1 MRCKFGEAGTS
12 PATLVTVPS
21 SDPLRPERTHVE
33 LRCRA
38 PSCMRA
44 ACIGTV
50 EVTVALNGHDYT
62 GFAPPLL
69 YSYRNEF
76 VLHAWGCAA
85 SNETRRRGRRR
96 W

>member
-1 MRCKFGEAGTS
+1 
-12 PATLVTVPS
+12 
-21 SDPLRPERTHVE
+21 
-33 LRCRA
+33 
-38 PSCMRA
+38 MRA

-76 VLHAWGCAA
+76 VLHAGLRRVEWDG
-85 SNETRRRGRRR
+85 RRGRRR